1 MRPRRPDRPFQAG
14 GLAGALVRRFP
25 VRRLVFLLLIA
36 LAIAGCSGS
45 TPLSVENKSGVVL
58 ESVIVSGS
66 GFRQRLGNIEPGA
79 TIEAKIIPVSGESGL
94 AMSFIAS
101 GKGVSLPPGGY
112 FEGGGGYA
120 VTAVV
125 TPGLEVVVNS
135 RLRP

>member
-1 MRPRRPDRPFQAG
+1 M
-14 GLAGALVRRFP
+14 
-25 VRRLVFLLLIA
+25 LLIA

-79 TIEAKIIPVSGESGL
+79 TIEAKIPVSGESGL

-101 GKGVSLPPGGY
+101 GKGVSLPPDGY